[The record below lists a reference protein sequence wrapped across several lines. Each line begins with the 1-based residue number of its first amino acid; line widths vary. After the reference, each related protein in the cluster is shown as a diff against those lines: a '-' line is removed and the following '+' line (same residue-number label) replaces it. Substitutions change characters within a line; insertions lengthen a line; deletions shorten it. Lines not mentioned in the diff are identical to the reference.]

1 MNMEK
6 NTVSKYTISFG
17 LALALSS
24 VINALLVIA
33 KEKSTTVRAEMQRLT
48 GSHWITHVAIVLI
61 LFVAFGFLSANIK
74 KGQGITMPVNDLIK
88 TIVAGVF
95 VAGLIIV
102 GFYLVAD

>member
-1 MNMEK
+1 MEK

-17 LALALSS
+17 LALAFSS

-33 KEKSTTVRAEMQRLT
+33 KEKSPTVRAEMQRLT

-74 KGQGITMPVNDLIK
+74 KGRGIAMPVKGLIK
-88 TIVAGVF
+88 TIIAGVF
-95 VAGLIIV
+95 VGGLIIV
-102 GFYLVAD
+102 GFYLVGD